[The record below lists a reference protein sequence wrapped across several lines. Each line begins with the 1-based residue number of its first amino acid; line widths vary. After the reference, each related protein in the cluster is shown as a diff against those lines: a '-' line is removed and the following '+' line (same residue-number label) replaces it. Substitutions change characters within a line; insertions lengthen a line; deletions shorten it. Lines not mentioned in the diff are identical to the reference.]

1 MFPSEG
7 EPQPGPGPL
16 YGGAADTGCGPHP
29 DLRAVVRERSHAAI
43 LCFRGEADTAALAVW
58 RELIRSGAV
67 FARQAG
73 GHLVIDTTRLSFLGW
88 RALAVL
94 AEEADRLPVD
104 LALVST
110 SPTVAR
116 MVAAGDIDAH
126 VPLYGTVIEA
136 LGPVGAVGPPRR
148 ESSTSPVPSPGRS
161 RPSVRTA
168 CRKAE

>member
-7 EPQPGPGPL
+7 ESQPGSGPL
-16 YGGAADTGCGPHP
+16 FGVAAHAEGVPRP

-58 RELIRSGAV
+58 REHIRSGAAV
-67 FARQAG
+67 ARRAG
-73 GHLVIDTTRLSFLGW
+73 GHLVIDTTRLRFLGW

-116 MVAAGDIDAH
+116 MVDAGDIDAH
-126 VPLYGTVIEA
+126 VPLYGTVVEA
-136 LGPVGAVGPPRR
+136 LGPVGPVGPPQPASGAPSV
-148 ESSTSPVPSPGRS
+148 SSRGRS

-168 CRKAE
+168 CPKAE